1 MSMADVSERKMG
13 KPLQRRLALGLT
25 LVGGLARLIPHPANF
40 SPLGSMSLF
49 AGSRIRGPWAYL
61 VPLIILMISDPLL
74 ALLYGYPV
82 IRPMTPFI
90 YAAFLINVFIGRK
103 LLRKPSASR
112 VGVAVLLGS
121 TQFFLLTNLAVWLVE
136 GWYPLTAS
144 GLAACYLMALPY
156 YGRTL
161 AGNLIYAGILFS
173 LHALLPRLL
182 SPAAQPI
189 EQQAAAA
196 R

>member
-1 MSMADVSERKMG
+1 MAVAMDRRMD
-13 KPLQRRLALGLT
+13 KPIQSRLAFGLT
-25 LVGGLARLIPHPANF
+25 IVGGLARLIPHPANF

-61 VPLIILMISDPLL
+61 VPLIILMVSDPLL
-74 ALLYGYPV
+74 ALLYGYSV

-90 YAAFLINVFIGRK
+90 YAAFLINVYIGRK

-112 VGVAVLLGS
+112 VGGAVLLGS
-121 TQFFLLTNLAVWLVE
+121 TQFFLLTNFAVWLVE

-144 GLAACYLMALPY
+144 GLAACYLAALPF

-161 AGNLIYAGILFS
+161 AGNLAYAGILFG
-173 LHALLPRLL
+173 LHALLPRML
-182 SPAAQPI
+182 SPAQPT
-189 EQQAAAA
+189 EQQPAAAA